1 MYGSHP
7 YHLSPLEPSEAT
19 NFTISLN
26 ASVLFVPHSL
36 SYCTVVLVAKISRV
50 YNFVLPIKRFSSFVT
65 NYFSSVFDRVSKSQR
80 NTRIRLIREIYNQQE
95 FRLAMAMSLLLV
107 ELVGSKS
114 RQSRL
119 YSYIP
124 DPGSKGLRAAHSE
137 EEGRDGRKEE
147 EEENE
152 EVDGERKEK
161 DGKGSRISG
170 VRDAHAAA
178 CAARR
183 CKPRAAVRATVQR
196 RCLHWPSAEAFAA

>member
-80 NTRIRLIREIYNQQE
+80 NTRIRLIREIYN
-95 FRLAMAMSLLLV
+95 RPARIP
-107 ELVGSKS
+107 S
-114 RQSRL
+114 RDGDVSFARRTSRFKVATVSFVQL
-119 YSYIP
+119 Y
-124 DPGSKGLRAAHSE
+124 PGSRIERFARCPF
-137 EEGRDGRKEE
+137 GRRGKRWRRKEE

-178 CAARR
+178 WRS
-183 CKPRAAVRATVQR
+183 AT
-196 RCLHWPSAEAFAA
+196 L

>member
-1 MYGSHP
+1 MFQLFSKVIFMYGSHP

-137 EEGRDGRKEE
+137 EEGRDGE
-147 EEENE
+147 
-152 EVDGERKEK
+152 
-161 DGKGSRISG
+161 GK
-170 VRDAHAAA
+170 
-178 CAARR
+178 
-183 CKPRAAVRATVQR
+183 KKKKKTKK
-196 RCLHWPSAEAFAA
+196 